1 MSANALDVNLMGRE
15 FRVACPP
22 EEREALLAAVALVDG
37 KMRELADK
45 TRASGERLLA
55 MAALNIAHEF
65 LQLREASGPEAHR
78 LKERIGHMRQRID
91 EALAQQEQLF

>member
-1 MSANALDVNLMGRE
+1 MSANAIDVNLMGRE
-15 FRVACPP
+15 FRVACAP
-22 EEREALLAAVALVDG
+22 EEREALLASVALVDG
-37 KMRELADK
+37 KMREIAEK

-65 LQLREASGPEAHR
+65 LKLRDEGEPQAQR